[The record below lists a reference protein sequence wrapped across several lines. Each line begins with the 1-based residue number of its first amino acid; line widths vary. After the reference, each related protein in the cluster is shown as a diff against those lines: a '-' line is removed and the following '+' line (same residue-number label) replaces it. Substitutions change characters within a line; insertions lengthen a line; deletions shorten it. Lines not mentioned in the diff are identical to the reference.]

1 MEPVEQ
7 RSSVDDARD
16 RSGLLDV
23 VRGRPV
29 TMVVVGAVLYSTGP
43 VFVQAASAT
52 GPVFSLWRLWFGV
65 LVLGAATLVHGT
77 ISGRWAPIRAWGWA
91 GGAGVAFGMHQL
103 MLFTAIKATSV
114 ADVTLITALGPVV
127 TALLAL
133 PFFDERPGARF
144 RLWSVVAMA
153 GAALVVFGASAG
165 PQGDLVGMALAL
177 GNVLFF
183 AAFFLLSKA
192 GRPHLDVIPF
202 LFGVMVAASM
212 TVAIY
217 VLAAGERIGAV
228 SGRDLVFAAIVAV
241 GPGAVGHFVSTYPL
255 RWVPANVPPLLR
267 LGTPV
272 LAALWAWW
280 FLGEGITLWHVSG
293 GAVIAIGVFGAV
305 GSRSGRAFVRS
316 EAPPPPSTAASRAPT
331 EPDR

>member
-1 MEPVEQ
+1 
-7 RSSVDDARD
+7 
-16 RSGLLDV
+16 
-23 VRGRPV
+23 
-29 TMVVVGAVLYSTGP
+29 MVVVGAVLYSTGP

-65 LVLGAATLVHGT
+65 LVLGAATLVHGLV
-77 ISGRWAPIRAWGWA
+77 SGRWTPIRAWGWA
-91 GGAGVAFGMHQL
+91 GAAGVAFGVHQL

-127 TALLAL
+127 TALLAR

-153 GAALVVFGASAG
+153 GTALVVFGASAG
-165 PQGDLVGMALAL
+165 PEGDVLGMALAL

-202 LFGVMVAASM
+202 LFGVMVVASV
-212 TVAIY
+212 TTAIY
-217 VLAAGERIGAV
+217 VLATGERIGAV
-228 SGRDLVFAAIVAV
+228 SSRDLVFAAIVAV
-241 GPGAVGHFVSTYPL
+241 GPGAMGHFVSTYPL
-255 RWVPANVPPLLR
+255 RWVPANVPPLMR
-267 LGTPV
+267 LSTPV

-280 FLGEGITLWHVSG
+280 FLGEGITVWHLSG
-293 GAVIAIGVFGAV
+293 GAVIAVGVFGAV

-316 EAPPPPSTAASRAPT
+316 EAPPPSAPPET
-331 EPDR
+331 RGPRGTGR